1 MFEEKT
7 IVEDGANGEIQD
19 VLIAPV
25 GQFVGSDGEGNPI
38 EQNFTQDALSQIAD
52 DLNARNVEVLMDKD
66 HASARKGLERD
77 TQSLG
82 WFSKFVA
89 SAKGLFGLL
98 KLTKIGREMIGNREY
113 RHVSPVFAL
122 NQDKE
127 PIRLLSVAATNLPAI
142 AVPENIILNSEPE
155 QSNSEDILD
164 MTKEELITIVN
175 EAIEAK
181 LTAINQKTTEEV
193 VVNQEGEIPG
203 KESCNEKG
211 TCNEKSC
218 NEKATCETPDENA
231 TEVEEEKKEATEVAD
246 ETDDA
251 TEEKTEVAE
260 EVAEEKTEVEDATEV
275 AKTTEVEDETTE
287 VVKEEVLNTAPAT
300 TVPTV
305 EEEWKKLKGEDF
317 RKWCSEHA
325 QFCNSYKA

>member
-1 MFEEKT
+1 
-7 IVEDGANGEIQD
+7 
-19 VLIAPV
+19 
-25 GQFVGSDGEGNPI
+25 
-38 EQNFTQDALSQIAD
+38 
-52 DLNARNVEVLMDKD
+52 
-66 HASARKGLERD
+66 
-77 TQSLG
+77 
-82 WFSKFVA
+82 
-89 SAKGLFGLL
+89 
-98 KLTKIGREMIGNREY
+98 MIGNREY

-203 KESCNEKG
+203 KESCNEEIPGK
-211 TCNEKSC
+211 ESC
-218 NEKATCETPDENA
+218 NEKATCETPDE
-231 TEVEEEKKEATEVAD
+231 
-246 ETDDA
+246 

-260 EVAEEKTEVEDATEV
+260 EVEEEKKEATEEKTEVEDATEV
-275 AKTTEVEDETTE
+275 AKTTEVEDEDETTE

-300 TVPTV
+300 TVPVV
-305 EEEWKKLKGEDF
+305 EDEWKKLNGEDF
-317 RKWCSEHA
+317 RKWCAEHA
-325 QFCNSYKA
+325 QFCNSYKG

>member
-1 MFEEKT
+1 MFEEKM

-98 KLTKIGREMIGNREY
+98 KLTKTGREMIGNREY

-127 PIRLLSVAATNLPAI
+127 PIRLLSVAATNTPAI
-142 AVPENIILNSEPE
+142 SVPENVILNTEPE
-155 QSNSEDILD
+155 QTIEQSEDILD

-181 LTAINQKTTEEV
+181 MTAINQKTTEEV
-193 VVNQEGEIPG
+193 VVNQSESPSKESCNEEIPG
-203 KESCNEKG
+203 KESCNEK
-211 TCNEKSC
+211 S
-218 NEKATCETPDENA
+218 TCETPDE
-231 TEVEEEKKEATEVAD
+231 
-246 ETDDA
+246 

-260 EVAEEKTEVEDATEV
+260 EVAEEKTEVEE
-275 AKTTEVEDETTE
+275 TTEVETTEVEDEDETTE

-300 TVPTV
+300 TVPVV
-305 EEEWKKLKGEDF
+305 EDEWKKLNGEDF
-317 RKWCSEHA
+317 RKWCAEHA
-325 QFCNSYKA
+325 QFCNSYKG

>member
-52 DLNARNVEVLMDKD
+52 DLNARDVEVLMDKD

-203 KESCNEKG
+203 KESCNEEIPGK
-211 TCNEKSC
+211 ESC
-218 NEKATCETPDENA
+218 NEKATCETPDE
-231 TEVEEEKKEATEVAD
+231 
-246 ETDDA
+246 

-260 EVAEEKTEVEDATEV
+260 EVAEEKTEVE
-275 AKTTEVEDETTE
+275 TTEVEDEDETTE

-300 TVPTV
+300 TVPVV
-305 EEEWKKLKGEDF
+305 EDEWKKLNGEDF
-317 RKWCSEHA
+317 RKWCAEHA
-325 QFCNSYKA
+325 QFCNSYKG